1 MAFLS
6 PIVENRLGIEAE
18 HNETL
23 ETRAC
28 VAAVTTSKASKCGTD
43 DDDDEKFANVHVE
56 KQIHPFTNGGLFQAI
71 SCCGRIGTALVDS
84 SPVPVAF
91 VALVLEVWD
100 STTEVGGG
108 PMEADVL
115 YRQRDIGDTIV
126 GKSFNELR
134 APYLK
139 WVFMWTFKL
148 SLREKYRPQTS
159 HGNGLSPL
167 C

>member
-1 MAFLS
+1 M
-6 PIVENRLGIEAE
+6 
-18 HNETL
+18 
-23 ETRAC
+23 
-28 VAAVTTSKASKCGTD
+28 
-43 DDDDEKFANVHVE
+43 
-56 KQIHPFTNGGLFQAI
+56 NGGLFQAI
-71 SCCGRIGTALVDS
+71 SCCGRRGTALVDS

-108 PMEADVL
+108 PMEEDVL

-134 APYLK
+134 ALYLK